1 MQVTSQT
8 RTWIRSSWHTCH
20 LVMVLVNKKAFKPSL
35 DAIKDKYY
43 QLFRSKGEAGDEEDD
58 DAA

>member
-1 MQVTSQT
+1 MDPEFLA
-8 RTWIRSSWHTCH
+8 H